1 MPTPKQRIQETLYK
15 SSLFADLTE
24 AELDKLAEQY
34 QLRFPDRGSRIVQ
47 QDEKADRFYLIHRG
61 NVEMLWNNGREE
73 ISMAFLEPGDYFGEE
88 GLLGKKIYQL
98 SAEAGPAT
106 ALIEIT
112 QDQFKRLVK
121 DHPEVKQTLRM
132 VARTQELAQK
142 MRFEWLGEDENVYLI
157 ARRHWFILFM
167 RMFGPFFVWIIALL
181 LAFWG
186 WISVLSLPWLLAGV
200 MFVAGILWS
209 IWVVL
214 DWRNDYYIL
223 TNDRIVWLEKVI
235 GLYENRQE
243 APLYTI
249 LSTDVQT
256 SQLGRIAGYGDARVK
271 TFTGVIAIVGVGTPQ
286 QIVDMIQEL
295 RQRAAIRQ
303 VIESHEALRQTVRES
318 IGLEPRPKQQ
328 LPARKWRKKSRPVY
342 KMPPVW
348 RDFIHM
354 RLEQGDTITY
364 RKHWLILIGQT
375 WLPIL
380 VMIFMIWFAT
390 LQIVNWF
397 VMAVLLLIPVVWW
410 FYQYVDWR
418 NDIFQVTNDKIYDID
433 RKPLGS
439 EQRKEASLGNILS
452 LEVERLG
459 FFRIILNY
467 GNVNIDVSGTRFV
480 FENIFDPARAQQ
492 DIFRRIDALKQ
503 YQRDAEDQ
511 KERERLAEW
520 FEVYD
525 DEAKNPYNWNDIDY

>member
-181 LAFWG
+181 
-186 WISVLSLPWLLAGV
+186 
-200 MFVAGILWS
+200 
-209 IWVVL
+209 
-214 DWRNDYYIL
+214 
-223 TNDRIVWLEKVI
+223 
-235 GLYENRQE
+235 
-243 APLYTI
+243 
-249 LSTDVQT
+249 
-256 SQLGRIAGYGDARVK
+256 
-271 TFTGVIAIVGVGTPQ
+271 
-286 QIVDMIQEL
+286 
-295 RQRAAIRQ
+295 
-303 VIESHEALRQTVRES
+303 
-318 IGLEPRPKQQ
+318 
-328 LPARKWRKKSRPVY
+328 
-342 KMPPVW
+342 
-348 RDFIHM
+348 
-354 RLEQGDTITY
+354 
-364 RKHWLILIGQT
+364 
-375 WLPIL
+375 
-380 VMIFMIWFAT
+380 
-390 LQIVNWF
+390 
-397 VMAVLLLIPVVWW
+397 
-410 FYQYVDWR
+410 
-418 NDIFQVTNDKIYDID
+418 
-433 RKPLGS
+433 
-439 EQRKEASLGNILS
+439 
-452 LEVERLG
+452 
-459 FFRIILNY
+459 
-467 GNVNIDVSGTRFV
+467 
-480 FENIFDPARAQQ
+480 
-492 DIFRRIDALKQ
+492 
-503 YQRDAEDQ
+503 
-511 KERERLAEW
+511 
-520 FEVYD
+520 
-525 DEAKNPYNWNDIDY
+525 